1 MKQPPI
7 QLLSTDF
14 DGTLFAEFEQPPVPL
29 ALQELI
35 GQLQTAGVTWVINTG
50 RDMAALMECM
60 GRAHLTVRPD
70 YLVLVEREIYRR
82 DHTRYIGLDDWNQA
96 CHEAHET
103 LFRRVQRDL
112 PEIVGWINGRFEAT
126 LYEDGYSP
134 LCLIASNSEDA
145 DAIIDYLETYCRSV
159 PDLTIVR
166 NDVYARFSHTSFS
179 KGTALAEIQRRLQ
192 LSPRQTAAAGDHFN
206 DLTMLSA
213 AVAHHLIAPA
223 NAVEPVQHLVR
234 SQQGVVSPQ
243 SCGLG
248 ILDGLQQILQRTGP
262 SCGTSTRRRRV
273 R

>member
-35 GQLQTAGVTWVINTG
+35 GQLQAAGVTWVINTG

-60 GRAHLTVRPD
+60 GRAHLKVRPD

-82 DHTRYIGLDDWNQA
+82 DHTRYVGLEDWNEA
-96 CHEAHET
+96 CHRAHET
-103 LFRRVQRDL
+103 LFHRVRRDL
-112 PEIVGWINGRFEAT
+112 PEIVSWINGKFDAT

-145 DAIIDYLETYCRSV
+145 DAIMGYLETYCSSV
-159 PDLTIVR
+159 PGLTIVR
-166 NDVYARFSHTSFS
+166 NDVYARFSHTAFS
-179 KGTALAEIQRRLQ
+179 KGTALAEIQRRLDLTPQ
-192 LSPRQTAAAGDHFN
+192 HTAAAGDHFN
-206 DLTMLSA
+206 DLTMLSST
-213 AVAHHLIAPA
+213 VAHHLIAPA

-234 SQQGVVSPQ
+234 SQRGIVSPLP
-243 SCGLG
+243 CGLG
-248 ILDGLQQILQRTGP
+248 ILDGLQQILNR
-262 SCGTSTRRRRV
+262 SSS
-273 R
+273 